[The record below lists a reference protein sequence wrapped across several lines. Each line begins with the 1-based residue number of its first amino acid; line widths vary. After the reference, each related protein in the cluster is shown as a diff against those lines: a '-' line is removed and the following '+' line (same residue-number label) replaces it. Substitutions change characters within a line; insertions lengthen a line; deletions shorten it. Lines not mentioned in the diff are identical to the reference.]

1 MSKFQQYI
9 AESHNTNST
18 KRIAFVG
25 NTSFSL
31 YNFRLGVMKSFI
43 KLGHQVFAI
52 APEDKYSG
60 LFEAENITF
69 EKLAI
74 DGKGMSMLTDFL
86 LLYKLT
92 RLYQKQSFDF
102 VFHYTIK
109 PIIYG
114 SLACRLSGIKSIAVT
129 TGLGYA
135 FDRDNFLSKF
145 VVLLYKI
152 SLNKV
157 NEVWFLNSDDKDV
170 FVQKRIVE
178 QNRTYI
184 LRSEGV
190 NTNIFYPQ
198 KKEETKGRF
207 VFLFLSRLVREKGIE
222 EFALAAKKLKV
233 MYPDIECQI
242 LGKTEI
248 RNPNNI
254 SIDKVTQWES
264 EGFIHYFSDSIDVRP
279 YIANSDCVVLP
290 SYYREGIPR
299 CLMEAMS
306 MKRPIITT
314 NNVGCKELIEDEING
329 KVCRP
334 KDVESLTNKMEEMYV
349 LSNEIRNQMGERGR
363 SKILSQFDEK
373 GIIDIYIS
381 KLNLYTS

>member
-1 MSKFQQYI
+1 MK
-9 AESHNTNST
+9 
-18 KRIAFVG
+18 IAFVG

-31 YNFRLGVMKSFI
+31 YNFRLGVMKSFV
-43 KLGHQVFAI
+43 KQGYQVFAI

-60 LFEAENITF
+60 LFEAEDITF
-69 EKLAI
+69 IRLII
-74 DGKGMSMLTDFL
+74 DGKGMSVLTDFL

-92 RLYQKQSFDF
+92 RLYQRHSFDF

-114 SLACRLSGIKSIAVT
+114 SLACRFSGIKSIAIT

-157 NEVWFLNSDDKDV
+157 NEVWFLNSDDKAV

-178 QNRTYI
+178 QSRAYI

-190 NTNIFYPQ
+190 NTDIFYPL
-198 KKEETKGRF
+198 KKEKARGKF
-207 VFLFLSRLVREKGIE
+207 VFLFLSRLVKEKGIE
-222 EFALAAKKLKV
+222 EFAMASKNLKA
-233 MYPDIECQI
+233 MHPDIECQI
-242 LGKTEI
+242 LGKTDI
-248 RNPNNI
+248 QNPNNI
-254 SIDKVTQWES
+254 CIDKVTQWES
-264 EGFIHYFSDSIDVRP
+264 EGFIRYFLDSMDVRP

-329 KVCRP
+329 KVCQP
-334 KDVESLTNKMEEMYV
+334 KDIESLVNKMEEMYV
-349 LSNEIRNQMGERGR
+349 LSTEMRNQMGENGR
-363 SKILSQFDEK
+363 SKILTQFDEK
-373 GIIDIYIS
+373 AIIDIYIS
-381 KLNLYTS
+381 KLNSYIN